1 MHFAMVAVAVL
12 AAAVLAMAVLVAA
25 VVVAAAAVVVVF
37 AGVSLRMI
45 SCHRSLENRSFL
57 PFSEKV

>member
-1 MHFAMVAVAVL
+1 M
-12 AAAVLAMAVLVAA
+12 AA
-25 VVVAAAAVVVVF
+25 VVVAAAAVVVAF

-57 PFSEKV
+57 PFSEKA